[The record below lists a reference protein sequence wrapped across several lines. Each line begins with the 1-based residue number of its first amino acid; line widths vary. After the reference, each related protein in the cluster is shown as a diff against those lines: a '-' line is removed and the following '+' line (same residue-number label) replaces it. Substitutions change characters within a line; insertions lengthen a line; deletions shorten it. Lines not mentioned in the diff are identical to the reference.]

1 VLEKTTFTGAL
12 ANEDRFTVLQQAEV
26 FALPSYTE
34 NFGQV
39 VCEAMA
45 SGVPVVISDQ
55 VNIWPEV
62 TRTEAGLVVP
72 CDADATGQALRNI
85 LDDPARGRQMGRNG
99 RNWVAEHLPWE
110 VVGAQMVSAYEEIVR
125 DRGQRRT
132 SPAEIVIA
140 S

>member
-62 TRTEAGLVVP
+62 ARSEAGLVVP
-72 CDADATGQALRNI
+72 AMQTRPRRRSVTFLTTRHEADKWGATGVIGLRSI
-85 LDDPARGRQMGRNG
+85 SPGGR
-99 RNWVAEHLPWE
+99 W
-110 VVGAQMVSAYEEIVR
+110 
-125 DRGQRRT
+125 
-132 SPAEIVIA
+132 SPDGLCL
-140 S
+140 